1 MSEALEFLNALMK
14 KIDDLSCHPKNKL
27 IIYHRYVLSKLSWH
41 LTIADLSKTWVTQ
54 NLDNVVARYT
64 RHWLELPISSTL
76 STVILQNSKYGI
88 NLILPSTKFIQCQT
102 VIRNALKSSPN
113 PDICSLWAA
122 TSNGTNIQ
130 YDQYRNTKQVLTA
143 IRKDHEDRINHELTS
158 QGFIMS
164 SILRLSNQKVR
175 GLWSKVQQNMPRN
188 IFNFIIKYLN
198 NTLPTKKNLHKWS
211 LSDSPS
217 CSFCFNPET
226 LQHIV
231 SSCNSYL
238 ADGRYTWRHNS
249 VLLFLAKSFSSLQNC
264 LLYADLPFFSSLSLI
279 TGDSLRPDLVLISPD
294 NTLYLLELT
303 VGFETNIEKNSSR
316 KATKYK
322 PLLRDL
328 NSSYRSVHFINLSM
342 SALGIFES
350 SSDSMVTM
358 MDDLGFDKNRRS
370 QIIKKIINISVRCT
384 YYIFCRRNKQWT
396 NPELLEF

>member
-1 MSEALEFLNALMK
+1 
-14 KIDDLSCHPKNKL
+14 
-27 IIYHRYVLSKLSWH
+27 
-41 LTIADLSKTWVTQ
+41 
-54 NLDNVVARYT
+54 
-64 RHWLELPISSTL
+64 
-76 STVILQNSKYGI
+76 
-88 NLILPSTKFIQCQT
+88 
-102 VIRNALKSSPN
+102 
-113 PDICSLWAA
+113 
-122 TSNGTNIQ
+122 
-130 YDQYRNTKQVLTA
+130 
-143 IRKDHEDRINHELTS
+143 
-158 QGFIMS
+158 MS
-164 SILRLSNQKVR
+164 SILRLSNEKVR

-188 IFNFIIKYLN
+188 IFNFMIKYLN

-217 CSFCFNPET
+217 CSFCLNPET

-249 VLLFLAKSFSSLQNC
+249 VLLFLARSFSSLQNC
-264 LLYADLPFFSSLSLI
+264 LLYADLPFFSSPSLI

-303 VGFETNIEKNSSR
+303 VGFETNIEKNSIR

-328 NSSYRSVHFINLSM
+328 NSSYRRVHFINLSM

-350 SSDSMVTM
+350 SSDSIVTM
-358 MDDLGFDKNRRS
+358 MDYLGFDKNRRS

-384 YYIFCRRNKQWT
+384 YYIFCRRNKPWT